1 LGKPYASELAQL
13 PLTYKWA
20 RSCDITSLARS
31 VQVNKEFPL
40 ISVGSGGSLTAAAF
54 MAQLH
59 EDFTGM
65 PAKYCTPLEVIED
78 PAIRECAVYIL
89 SARGTNPDIVEAGRL
104 IAYREPKAV
113 SGIVLA
119 NESPLSGL
127 SQQFPWIDIISI
139 ESPAGK
145 DGFLATNSL
154 LGIFVLLYRA
164 YCSVYGIEP
173 ELPETMPE
181 AKVDTFDN
189 VSVFQKQ
196 QFEQGTICTLFGGW
210 AKAPAIDFESKFT
223 EAGLSSVQLADFR
236 NFSHGRHYW
245 LVRHPKTTVVALI
258 TPELRSTATRTIS
271 ALPVGTKVIKAEASS
286 IGPVGAIELLVSV
299 LKITGEASV
308 TLGID
313 VGKPSVPSF
322 GRRLYHQGFSKKK
335 TSTIYRLDYI
345 IERKLGGNLH
355 NWPEKALIAARES
368 LDEFLR
374 RLVNIKIGG
383 IALDYDGTLCPIE
396 NRYGGLPESAAQ
408 LLSDLLE
415 KGLLVGIATGRG
427 KSVRQALSKTI
438 SSKYLDRIIVGYYN
452 GSQVLN
458 LNEGDPVSGDAAIGN
473 LMQFVDLI
481 QSDPLFPEV
490 CRIEVRPQQVTL
502 TPQSSVPS
510 SLLYEMVN
518 EILALMPECGLKTS
532 RSGHSIDVIPNT
544 VSKLAVK
551 AKLQELL
558 AVSGSAMDVLCIGD
572 SGSWDGNDFFL
583 LSDGHGLSVD
593 RVCHN
598 INHAWN
604 IAPPGHRGLQ
614 ATLDYLKALK
624 LNDGAVSLDVSTI
637 IEVHL

>member
-20 RSCDITSLARS
+20 RSCDITALARS
-31 VQVNKEFPL
+31 VQVNKEFSL
-40 ISVGSGGSLTAAAF
+40 VSVGSGGSLTAAAF

-59 EDFTGM
+59 ETFTGM
-65 PAKYCTPLEVIED
+65 PAKYCTPLEVVED
-78 PAIRECAVYIL
+78 PAIRDCAVYIL
-89 SARGTNPDIVEAGRL
+89 SARGSNPDIVEAGRL

-119 NESPLSGL
+119 SESPLSRL
-127 SQQFPWIDIISI
+127 SQQFPWIHIVSI
-139 ESPAGK
+139 ESPSGK

-154 LGIFVLLYRA
+154 LGMFVLLYRA

-181 AKVDTFDN
+181 AKVNTYDN

-196 QFEQGTICTLFGGW
+196 QLGQGTICTLFGGW
-210 AKAPAIDFESKFT
+210 AKAAAIDFESKLT
-223 EAGLSSVQLADFR
+223 EAGLNSVQLADFR

-258 TPELRSTATRTIS
+258 TPELRSTAARTIS
-271 ALPVGTKVIKAEASS
+271 AIPIGTKVIKAEASTT
-286 IGPVGAIELLVSV
+286 GPVGAIELLICV
-299 LKITGEASV
+299 LTITGEASV

-313 VGKPSVPSF
+313 VGKPNVPSF
-322 GRRLYHQGFSKKK
+322 GRRLYHQGFPEKK
-335 TSTIYRLDYI
+335 TSTIYRLDHI

-355 NWPEKALIAARES
+355 YWPEKALMAARES

-374 RLVNIKIGG
+374 RLAATRIGG
-383 IALDYDGTLCPIE
+383 VVLDYDGTLCPVE
-396 NRYGGLPESAAQ
+396 NRYSGLPESAAK
-408 LLSDLLE
+408 LLADLLE
-415 KGLLVGIATGRG
+415 KGLLIGVATGRG
-427 KSVRQALSKTI
+427 KSVRQALYERIPSKH
-438 SSKYLDRIIVGYYN
+438 LDRVIVGYYS

-458 LNEGDPVSGDAAIGN
+458 VNEGDPVSGDVAIGN
-473 LMQFVDLI
+473 LMRFVDLV
-481 QSDPLFPEV
+481 QCDPLFPEV
-490 CRIEVRPQQVTL
+490 CQIEVRPQQVTL
-502 TPQSSVPS
+502 TPRSNVPS
-510 SLLYEMVN
+510 RVLYELVN

-532 RSGHSIDVIPNT
+532 RSGHSIDVIPDT

-558 AVSGSAMDVLCIGD
+558 AESGSTADVLCIGD

-583 LSDGHGLSVD
+583 LSGAHSLSVD
-593 RVCHN
+593 KVCHN
-598 INHAWN
+598 ISHAWH

-614 ATLDYLKALK
+614 ATLDYLKAIK
-624 LNDGAVSLDVSTI
+624 LNNGTFSLDVSSI